1 MSAGRKQSSK
11 GQHAKTLAYYED
23 NAQNY
28 FKATHDADLSSIYR
42 SFLRELPRGG
52 RILDAGSGSG
62 RDTAAFV
69 RRGYVV
75 EAFDLSPSLCELST
89 EFTGIQARVRGF
101 QDVDE
106 KEEFDGIW
114 ACASLLHIPEVEL
127 GEVIGRL
134 VRALKRKGVLYM
146 SFKYGVGERVAEDGR
161 FFVDMTEERLWPVL
175 STVQKLEVQR
185 VWRTLG
191 EGKFE
196 GRGEWLNALASKAGA
211 QEGA

>member
-1 MSAGRKQSSK
+1 MSSTAKSSSK
-11 GQHAKTLAYYED
+11 SQQAKTLAYYED
-23 NAQNY
+23 NARSY
-28 FKATHDADLSSIYR
+28 FRSTHDADLSSIYR
-42 SFLRELPRGG
+42 GFLSEVPKGG

-75 EAFDLSPSLCELST
+75 DAFDLSPSLCELST
-89 EFTGIQARVRGF
+89 EFTGIQARALRF

-106 KEEFDGIW
+106 NEEFDGIW
-114 ACASLLHIPEVEL
+114 ACASLVHVPEKEL

-134 VRALKRKGVLYM
+134 VRALKTGGVLYM
-146 SFKYGVGERVAEDGR
+146 SFKYGASERVAEDGR
-161 FFVDMTEERLWPVL
+161 FFVDMTEERLWAVL
-175 STVQKLEVQR
+175 QEVRKLKVQR

-196 GRGEWLNALASKAGA
+196 GREEWLNALASKPGA
-211 QEGA
+211 PKEV

>member
-1 MSAGRKQSSK
+1 MSSMTKSSSES
-11 GQHAKTLAYYED
+11 QQAKTLAYYEE
-23 NAQNY
+23 NARTY
-28 FKATHDADLSSIYR
+28 FRDTHDTDLSLIYR
-42 SFLRELPRGG
+42 SFLSDVAKGG

-75 EAFDLSPSLCELST
+75 DAFDLSPALCELST
-89 EFTGIQARVRGF
+89 EFTGIQARVCRF

-114 ACASLLHIPEVEL
+114 ACASLVHVPEKEL

-134 VRALKRKGVLYM
+134 VRALKTEGVLYM
-146 SFKYGVGERVAEDGR
+146 SFKYGASERVAEDGR
-161 FFVDMTEERLWPVL
+161 FFVDMTEERLCAVL
-175 STVQKLEVQR
+175 QEVRKLKVQR

-196 GRGEWLNALASKAGA
+196 GRGEWLNALASKTGA
-211 QEGA
+211 LEEV

>member
-1 MSAGRKQSSK
+1 MSSAAKSSSK
-11 GQHAKTLAYYED
+11 SQQANTLAYYED
-23 NAQNY
+23 NARNY
-28 FKATHDADLSSIYR
+28 FRNTHDADLSSIYR
-42 SFLRELPRGG
+42 SFLSEVPKGG

-75 EAFDLSPSLCELST
+75 DAFDLSPSLCELST

-114 ACASLLHIPEVEL
+114 ACASLVHVPEKEL

-134 VRALKRKGVLYM
+134 VRALKTEGVLYM
-146 SFKYGVGERVAEDGR
+146 SFKYGASERVAEDGR
-161 FFVDMTEERLWPVL
+161 FFVDMTEERLWAVL
-175 STVQKLEVQR
+175 QEVRKLKVQR

-196 GRGEWLNALASKAGA
+196 GRGEWLNALASKPGA
-211 QEGA
+211 LEEV